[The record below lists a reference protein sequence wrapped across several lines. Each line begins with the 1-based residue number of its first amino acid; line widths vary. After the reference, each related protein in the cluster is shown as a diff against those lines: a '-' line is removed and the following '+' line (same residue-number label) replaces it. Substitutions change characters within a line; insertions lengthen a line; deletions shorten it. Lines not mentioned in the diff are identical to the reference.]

1 MDNVDTAHS
10 PQGAHPSPAEQS
22 PNDFYSTALAGR
34 TSSSDVEVDGSNV
47 AYWTYQPVSVTPQTR
62 TILVIHGFRGDHH
75 GLLRVA
81 DQLPEMRIIM
91 PDLPGF
97 GSSEPFVDGE
107 HTVERYGKFITGFMS
122 ALGLD
127 HKGSDHK
134 GSDHKTVLLGHS
146 FGSIVA
152 SHFAAGNPGAVYP
165 LILINP
171 IAAPALEGPKGIMTK
186 LAVLYYQV
194 SAKLPRPLGLAVLR
208 NRVIVRVMSITMAKT
223 KDKDLRRFIHGQH
236 DAYFSAF
243 ADRKSLLES
252 FKASVS
258 GNVADVASHLALP
271 VLLIAGEKD
280 EIATLPSQHKLMK
293 LLPDAQLEVI
303 PGVGHLIHYE
313 TPVPAAESIRT
324 FLEEH
329 PA

>member
-1 MDNVDTAHS
+1 MEKVDTAHT
-10 PQGAHPSPAEQS
+10 PDGAQA
-22 PNDFYSTALAGR
+22 PNQFFSKSLPGR
-34 TSSSDVEVDGSNV
+34 TVASDVEVDGSSV
-47 AYWTYQPVSVTPQTR
+47 AYWTYEPVSTTRATR

-91 PDLPGF
+91 PDLPAF
-97 GSSEPFVDGE
+97 GSSEPFLEDE
-107 HTVERYGKFITGFMS
+107 HTVERYGQFIAGFMD
-122 ALGLD
+122 ALGL
-127 HKGSDHK
+127 GP
-134 GSDHKTVLLGHS
+134 KTVLLGHS

-152 SHFAAGNPGAVYP
+152 SHFAASHPGAVYP
-165 LILINP
+165 LILVNP

-186 LAVLYYQV
+186 LAVLYYQA
-194 SAKLPRPLGLAVLR
+194 SAKLPRRIGLAVLR
-208 NRVIVRVMSITMAKT
+208 NRAIVRVMSITMAKT
-223 KDKDLRRFIHGQH
+223 KDKSLRRFIHGQH

-258 GNVADVASHLALP
+258 GTVADVAEQLSLP
-271 VLLIAGEKD
+271 VLLVAGEKD
-280 EIATLPSQHKLMK
+280 EIATLPNQHKLMER
-293 LLPDAQLEVI
+293 LPDARLEVI

-313 TPVPAAESIRT
+313 TPVPAAAAIRS

-329 PA
+329 SA

>member
-1 MDNVDTAHS
+1 MDSVDTGRS
-10 PQGAHPSPAEQS
+10 PKGAQAPTQYFSKELRP
-22 PNDFYSTALAGR
+22 R
-34 TSSSDVEVDGSNV
+34 TRASEVEVDGSTV
-47 AYWTYQPVSVTPQTR
+47 AYWIYEPVAVTPGTR

-91 PDLPGF
+91 PDLPAF
-97 GSSEPFVDGE
+97 GSSEPFVGDE
-107 HTVERYGKFITGFMS
+107 HTVERYGDFITGFMA
-122 ALGLD
+122 ALDLGP
-127 HKGSDHK
+127 
-134 GSDHKTVLLGHS
+134 KTVLLGHS
-146 FGSIVA
+146 FGSIIA
-152 SHFAAGNPGAVYP
+152 SHFAAAHPGAVYP

-186 LAVLYYQV
+186 LAVLYYQA
-194 SAKLPRPLGLAVLR
+194 SAKLPRRVGLALLR
-208 NRVIVRVMSITMAKT
+208 NRVIVRIMSVTMAKT
-223 KDKDLRRFIHGQH
+223 KDKELRRFIHGQH

-243 ADRKSLLES
+243 ADRNSLLES

-258 GNVADVASHLALP
+258 GNVADVAEQLHLP
-271 VLLIAGEKD
+271 VLLVAGEKD
-280 EIATLPSQHKLMK
+280 EIATLPSQHKLMER
-293 LLPDAQLEVI
+293 LPDATLEVI

-313 TPVPAAESIRT
+313 TPVPAAAAIRA